1 MKNTAGK
8 ILFALMSVIA
18 TSASA
23 HYLFIV
29 PEQFHTQQNEM
40 LSIAVHNSDSFP
52 ASDSAARVSHLDLH
66 LPTGV
71 TGVDLV
77 RSSRRMVGEIA
88 ADTTGHFFATAST
101 AVSDIELEA
110 AEFEDYL
117 REESLTHVLEWRARN
132 GEADKPG
139 RERYAK
145 YAKAILL
152 AGETDDQFGK
162 VLGLPI
168 ELVPE
173 KSPYL
178 AAAGDVLP
186 IRVLFHGRPA
196 ADLGITASWIG
207 ANGAEVQKVGHTDA
221 EGRINVPLAAA
232 GPVRLHAIVMERR
245 DGEEV
250 DWESHWGILTFEV
263 P

>member
-1 MKNTAGK
+1 MKNAAGK
-8 ILFALMSVIA
+8 ILFTLMSVIS

-23 HYLFIV
+23 HYLFIM
-29 PEQFHTQQNEM
+29 PEHFQTQQNEM

-52 ASDSAARVSHLDLH
+52 ASDSAARVSRLDLH

-77 RSSRRMVGEIA
+77 RDSRRMVGEVA
-88 ADTTGHFFATAST
+88 VDTTGHFFATVST
-101 AVSDIELEA
+101 AVSDIKLEP

-117 REESLTHVLEWRARN
+117 REESLTHALEWRANN

-145 YAKAILL
+145 YAKTILL
-152 AGETDDQFGK
+152 AGETDDQFDK

-168 ELVPE
+168 EFVPE

-178 AAAGDVLP
+178 AAAGDMLP
-186 IRVLFHGRPA
+186 VRVLFQGQPA
-196 ADLGITASWIG
+196 ADLEITASWTG
-207 ANGAEVQKVGHTDA
+207 ANGPEVQQVGRTDT
-221 EGRINVPLAAA
+221 EGRINVPLAANGA
-232 GPVRLHAIVMERR
+232 WRLHAILMERR
-245 DGEEV
+245 DGKEV